1 MYFQSQKKVDPVT
14 EVVSDSPS
22 FDKLPILKSWPK
34 DAGKFITFGLV
45 ATKHPETQV
54 RNLGVY
60 RMQILDSTH
69 ALMHWQKHK
78 RGAHHSEISKEKG
91 KKIEAAIIIGSEPAT
106 VFSAVAPVP
115 EGLDKYLFAGITRKE
130 RHQNCKM

>member
-1 MYFQSQKKVDPVT
+1 M
-14 EVVSDSPS
+14 
-22 FDKLPILKSWPK
+22 
-34 DAGKFITFGLV
+34 V
-45 ATKHPETQV
+45 ATKHPETGI

-78 RGAHHSEISKEKG
+78 RGALHHEISKQKGEKT
-91 KKIEAAIIIGSEPAT
+91 EAAIVIGAEPAT

-115 EGLDKYLFAGITRKE
+115 EGLDKYLFA
-130 RHQNCKM
+130 